1 MTSYDSTIEDVLMS
15 IKSKEVRTMQDI
27 INLRENAI
35 DEIMNDFLCYPKN
48 QENIKK
54 LKKDLQDYEI
64 IDISN
69 LYRDDYI
76 AYLNTYHFYNI
87 TLEMGKVIRILDDGQ
102 LRIRVI
108 SNGNKSVYKT
118 KQLDYIFRK
127 LSDEDKVKIN
137 LVEAIY
143 SMK

>member
-1 MTSYDSTIEDVLMS
+1 ML
-15 IKSKEVRTMQDI
+15 SKKPGK
-27 INLRENAI
+27 
-35 DEIMNDFLCYPKN
+35 YHKN
-48 QENIKK
+48 
-54 LKKDLQDYEI
+54 KKDLQDYEV

-69 LYRDDYI
+69 LYHDDYI

-87 TLEMGKVIRILDDGQ
+87 SLEMGKVIRILDDGQ

>member
-27 INLRENAI
+27 TNLRETAI
-35 DEIMNDFLCYPKN
+35 DEIMDDFLCYPKN

-87 TLEMGKVIRILDDGQ
+87 SLEMGKVIRILDDGQ

>member
-35 DEIMNDFLCYPKN
+35 DEIMDDFLCYPKN

-54 LKKDLQDYEI
+54 IKEDLQDYEV

-87 TLEMGKVIRILDDGQ
+87 TLEMGKVIKILDDGQ

>member
-27 INLRENAI
+27 TKLRETAI
-35 DEIMNDFLCYPKN
+35 DEIMDDFLCYPKN

-54 LKKDLQDYEI
+54 LKKDLQDYEV

-87 TLEMGKVIRILDDGQ
+87 SLEMGKVIRILDDGQ

>member
-27 INLRENAI
+27 TNLRENAI
-35 DEIMNDFLCYPKN
+35 DEIMDDFLCYPKN

-54 LKKDLQDYEI
+54 IKEDLQDYEV

-69 LYRDDYI
+69 LYHDDYI

-87 TLEMGKVIRILDDGQ
+87 SLEMGKVIRILDDRQ

-108 SNGNKSVYKT
+108 SKGNNSIYKT
-118 KQLDYIFRK
+118 KQLNYIFRK

>member
-27 INLRENAI
+27 TNLRETAI
-35 DEIMNDFLCYPKN
+35 DEIMDDFLCYPKN

-69 LYRDDYI
+69 LYHDDYI

-87 TLEMGKVIRILDDGQ
+87 SLEMGKVIRILDDGQ

-108 SNGNKSVYKT
+108 SNGNNSVYKT
-118 KQLDYIFRK
+118 KQLNYIFRK

>member
-87 TLEMGKVIRILDDGQ
+87 TLEMGKVIRTLDDGQ